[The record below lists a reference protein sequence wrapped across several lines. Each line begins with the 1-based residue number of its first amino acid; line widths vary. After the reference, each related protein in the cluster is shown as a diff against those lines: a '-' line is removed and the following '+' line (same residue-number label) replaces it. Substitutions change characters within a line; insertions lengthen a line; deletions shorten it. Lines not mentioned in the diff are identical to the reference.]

1 MNTAEATAPGVVG
14 GQSSAA
20 DPILV
25 ADDPTATPAGSAATT
40 PATSA
45 GSDAPRL
52 TATDQKE
59 TFYTWGGVPV
69 KVTVVPRASGNPVRR
84 RAYSRRQGK
93 YVRTYNTCSQYCR
106 GWGVSHRKVLGLRW
120 FCTYCFVS
128 FFVQVMCFCSFTTY
142 VVLCSSRSVSAQ

>member
-1 MNTAEATAPGVVG
+1 MNTADATALGVVG

-59 TFYTWGGVPV
+59 TFYTTGGVPV
-69 KVTVVPRASGNPVRR
+69 KVTT
-84 RAYSRRQGK
+84 YSCSPKGFRQSRPMK
-93 YVRTYNTCSQYCR
+93 SLQPTSRHVRTY
-106 GWGVSHRKVLGLRW
+106 V
-120 FCTYCFVS
+120 
-128 FFVQVMCFCSFTTY
+128 
-142 VVLCSSRSVSAQ
+142 

>member
-25 ADDPTATPAGSAATT
+25 ADGPTATPAGSAATI

-52 TATDQKE
+52 TATDRE
-59 TFYTWGGVPV
+59 
-69 KVTVVPRASGNPVRR
+69 A
-84 RAYSRRQGK
+84 
-93 YVRTYNTCSQYCR
+93 TC
-106 GWGVSHRKVLGLRW
+106 H
-120 FCTYCFVS
+120 T
-128 FFVQVMCFCSFTTY
+128 
-142 VVLCSSRSVSAQ
+142 